1 MRCVPALRS
10 PVCLGVHVP
19 RGCTP
24 TTRTAPGFHPH
35 PPLYPVSPPRPQCWL
50 LYRTAAPR
58 VPQCFPLLLPSIP
71 RTPLAGD
78 PPPSLWGCTNSII
91 TPQLPLPPLPGSPQ
105 PHLSVA
111 AAAPCLY
118 PCFCRNA
125 VPHLQPPPHIQT
137 DVAPPPP
144 TPLTLCSPHF
154 PLSHHP
160 MGVGG
165 GGGTP
170 KLHGQSSD
178 PPPPPIDVL

>member
-91 TPQLPLPPLPGSPQ
+91 TPQLPLPPPPRFPPAPSLRRSRRPVPLSLLLPQCG
-105 PHLSVA
+105 
-111 AAAPCLY
+111 AAP
-118 PCFCRNA
+118 A
-125 VPHLQPPPHIQT
+125 
-137 DVAPPPP
+137 AP
-144 TPLTLCSPHF
+144 SPHPDRRGPPSPHTLNPVLPPF
-154 PLSHHP
+154 PALSSSH
-160 MGVGG
+160 GCWGG
-165 GGGTP
+165 GWDTQTART
-170 KLHGQSSD
+170 KQ
-178 PPPPPIDVL
+178 